1 MYPFHMPG
9 HKRAEGIKLSFPD
22 PFSVDITEIDG
33 FDNLHHPEGILKES
47 MKWASSL
54 YGSDHTW
61 YLVNGSTCG
70 LLSAISAAVP
80 HRGKI
85 LVSRNCHKAV
95 YHGIYLNH
103 LEAVYVYPQPVPGLG
118 IQGGILPED
127 VENALQK
134 SIIEKKKQAD
144 RKTEKDSGGDREENQ
159 NRIQTD
165 IQAVMIVSP
174 TYDGVCSDVRRIAG
188 ICHRYGVPLIVDQ
201 AHGAH
206 FPFSKYFPEDAVSA
220 GADVVIH
227 SVHKTLPAMTQTAL
241 LHVQGEIA
249 NRERIRKFLSIYQSS
264 SPSYVLMASI
274 DACVDLI
281 ERDGEE
287 LFAKHVRELKNF
299 RESCR
304 ELKWLYLAGLDSEKD
319 GIWQLEAKLA
329 EFGQTADFDRS
340 KLLISARRANLAG
353 AGLTG
358 EELSRILRERY
369 HIQMEMSGPDYV
381 VGIAGIA
388 DSEEGFGRLA
398 EALHE
403 LDQDMDEKI
412 PVGVST
418 ADKVSA
424 KSNALPRL
432 KAVLTIGEAAEAESA
447 CRPLAACEGAVAGN
461 YVYLYPP
468 GIPVLAPGERVT
480 EELLKCI
487 EEWLEAGYEVHGLKY
502 DGDGIPKLGIVKE

>member
-103 LEAVYVYPQPVPGLG
+103 LEAVYVYPQSVPGLG

-134 SIIEKKKQAD
+134 SIIEKKQQAD
-144 RKTEKDSGGDREENQ
+144 GKTEKDSGGDREKNQ

-281 ERDGEE
+281 ERDGED

-304 ELKWLYLAGLDSEKD
+304 ALKWLYLAGLDSEKD

-369 HIQMEMSGPDYV
+369 HIQM
-381 VGIAGIA
+381 
-388 DSEEGFGRLA
+388 
-398 EALHE
+398 
-403 LDQDMDEKI
+403 
-412 PVGVST
+412 
-418 ADKVSA
+418 
-424 KSNALPRL
+424 
-432 KAVLTIGEAAEAESA
+432 
-447 CRPLAACEGAVAGN
+447 
-461 YVYLYPP
+461 
-468 GIPVLAPGERVT
+468 
-480 EELLKCI
+480 
-487 EEWLEAGYEVHGLKY
+487 
-502 DGDGIPKLGIVKE
+502 

>member
-1 MYPFHMPG
+1 
-9 HKRAEGIKLSFPD
+9 
-22 PFSVDITEIDG
+22 
-33 FDNLHHPEGILKES
+33 
-47 MKWASSL
+47 
-54 YGSDHTW
+54 
-61 YLVNGSTCG
+61 
-70 LLSAISAAVP
+70 
-80 HRGKI
+80 
-85 LVSRNCHKAV
+85 
-95 YHGIYLNH
+95 
-103 LEAVYVYPQPVPGLG
+103 
-118 IQGGILPED
+118 
-127 VENALQK
+127 
-134 SIIEKKKQAD
+134 
-144 RKTEKDSGGDREENQ
+144 
-159 NRIQTD
+159 
-165 IQAVMIVSP
+165 MIVSP

-220 GADVVIH
+220 GADVVIQ

-388 DSEEGFGRLA
+388 DSEEGFGRLE

-412 PVGVST
+412 PVGVNT

-432 KAVLTIGEAAEAESA
+432 KAVLTIGEAAEAEGA

-480 EELLKCI
+480 AELLWCI
-487 EEWLEAGYEVHGLKY
+487 EEWLAAGYDVHGLEY

>member
-1 MYPFHMPG
+1 
-9 HKRAEGIKLSFPD
+9 E
-22 PFSVDITEIDG
+22 
-33 FDNLHHPEGILKES
+33 
-47 MKWASSL
+47 WASCL
-54 YGSDHTW
+54 YGSDRTW

-70 LLSAISAAVP
+70 LLSAISAAVS
-80 HRGKI
+80 HGGKI

-103 LEAVYVYPQPVPGLG
+103 LEAVYVYPQQVPGLG

-134 SIIEKKKQAD
+134 SIIEKKQQAD
-144 RKTEKDSGGDREENQ
+144 GKTEKDSGGDREKNQ

-206 FPFSKYFPEDAVSA
+206 FPFSEYFPEDAVSA

-319 GIWQLEAKLA
+319 GTWQSEAKTA

-398 EALHE
+398 EALYE

-447 CRPLAACEGAVAGN
+447 CRPLAVCEGAVAGN